1 MQRMPRRNK
10 PHNKTEIKKG
20 TAICWGFGHCFGHW
34 PIRSALQIS
43 HFICLLQGQIEHLSF
58 KMERVKLFQSSNQ
71 SIVKASIPYRWSSP
85 SKLNYTL
92 NFNPISETPFH
103 YPRANLYKFLIY
115 ANSGF

>member
-43 HFICLLQGQIEHLSF
+43 LYLPLSRANRTF
-58 KMERVKLFQSSNQ
+58 VFQNGKGKTFPIKQ
-71 SIVKASIPYRWSSP
+71 SIH
-85 SKLNYTL
+85 
-92 NFNPISETPFH
+92 SE
-103 YPRANLYKFLIY
+103 
-115 ANSGF
+115 GFDPLSVELAL

>member
-43 HFICLLQGQIEHLSF
+43 LYLPPS
-58 KMERVKLFQSSNQ
+58 RANQSSNQ

-85 SKLNYTL
+85 SKLNYSL

-103 YPRANLYKFLIY
+103 YQRANLYKFLIY

>member
-10 PHNKTEIKKG
+10 PHNNTEIKKG
-20 TAICWGFGHCFGHW
+20 TAICWGFGHCLGTGQFDR
-34 PIRSALQIS
+34 PYKF
-43 HFICLLQGQIEHLSF
+43 HFICLLQGQIEHSSF

-71 SIVKASIPYRWSSP
+71 SIVKASIPHRWSSP
-85 SKLNYTL
+85 SKLNYSL

>member
-10 PHNKTEIKKG
+10 PHNNTEIKKG

-34 PIRSALQIS
+34 PIRSA
-43 HFICLLQGQIEHLSF
+43 LQGQIEHLSF

-85 SKLNYTL
+85 SKLNYSL

-103 YPRANLYKFLIY
+103 YRSANLYKFLIY